1 VSAVGHN
8 PQGQSTTLV
17 VGPDNKIAQR
27 VINTSRM
34 AGDSWVVG
42 AGLAEGEQVV
52 VAGGQKV
59 QPGMLVKAVP
69 AASNAALASTGK

>member
-1 VSAVGHN
+1 
-8 PQGQSTTLV
+8 
-17 VGPDNKIAQR
+17 
-27 VINTSRM
+27 
-34 AGDSWVVG
+34 VVG

-69 AASNAALASTGK
+69 ASNAALASVGK